1 MKVKKYGVKL
11 VFRYDL
17 PDRQFYE
24 ETVLCVR
31 AASADEAAERARNY
45 AAGFVER
52 EYQNLEGENVKV
64 RLCDIADCTAVQQE
78 NAEIET
84 VFSRF
89 VTNRGGLPEEAF
101 LEQFADTCTR
111 EELKPLRH
119 L

>member
-1 MKVKKYGVKL
+1 MKTKKYGVKL
-11 VFRYDL
+11 VYRYDL

-52 EYQNLEGENVKV
+52 EYQNLEGETVKV
-64 RLCDIADCTAVQQE
+64 RLCDIADCTAVQAE

-84 VFSRF
+84 VFSRY
-89 VTNRGGLPEEAF
+89 VRKPGSQPEDAF
-101 LEQFADTCTR
+101 LEQFADSCTR